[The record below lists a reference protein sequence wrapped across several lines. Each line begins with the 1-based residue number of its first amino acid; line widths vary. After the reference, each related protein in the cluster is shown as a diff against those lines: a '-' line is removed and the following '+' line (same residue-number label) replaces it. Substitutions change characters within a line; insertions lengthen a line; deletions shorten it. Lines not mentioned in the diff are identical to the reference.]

1 MSYKVS
7 ASINYTRMGQF
18 SKVSFKDG
26 YVQCTDDETG
36 EVFYYPQRAVNYCI
50 VQYNGNKKVY
60 GVCVSISE
68 SKDYIVE
75 KVPEIKN
82 GFLHIEDGDRL
93 ILCPE
98 NGARVVEYY
107 EEDENLNAK
116 VKNVV
121 EIEPEDEDQEIEP
134 EDEDQEIEPEDEDPE
149 DFDNNSWKNK
159 EKTKTKKKEKD
170 QDEDEDDPFFF

>member
-50 VQYNGNKKVY
+50 VQYNENKKFY

-75 KVPEIKN
+75 EVPEIKN

-121 EIEPEDEDQEIEP
+121 EEEPEEEE
-134 EDEDQEIEPEDEDPE
+134 PE

-159 EKTKTKKKEKD
+159 EKTKTKKKEK
-170 QDEDEDDPFFF
+170 QDETEDDDDPFFF